1 MSEKSQAL
9 RLINNLLADIREP
22 DFIWQV
28 VALLACIGS
37 ALLIARWWRSR
48 HEEGSGRLND
58 ASARL
63 AFPLTGMV
71 LTGIALTTLDNFLP
85 TCSSWPC
92 RCSARWPWCA
102 ASSSCCARL
111 FRRRRG

>member
-28 VALLACIGS
+28 AALIVCIGT

-48 HEEGSGRLND
+48 HAEGSRPHNTYRQTANRTSKDSQRRYRDKCDHQIGNHAQNCTVLHK
-58 ASARL
+58 
-63 AFPLTGMV
+63 AFQIDFISKFP
-71 LTGIALTTLDNFLP
+71 IKCP
-85 TCSSWPC
+85 
-92 RCSARWPWCA
+92 
-102 ASSSCCARL
+102 
-111 FRRRRG
+111 